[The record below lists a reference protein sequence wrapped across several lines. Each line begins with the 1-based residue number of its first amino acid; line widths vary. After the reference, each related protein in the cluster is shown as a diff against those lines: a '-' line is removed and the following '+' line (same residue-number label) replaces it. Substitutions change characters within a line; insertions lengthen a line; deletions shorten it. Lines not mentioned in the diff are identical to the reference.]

1 MRSSEIS
8 AVKRT
13 KMKDATRELQ
23 GWRTENRSVKKC
35 KRTALCSER
44 VPYGLSEF

>member
-1 MRSSEIS
+1 
-8 AVKRT
+8 
-13 KMKDATRELQ
+13 MKDATRELQ

-44 VPYGLSEF
+44 VPYGLSEFWAKVGRQTCSI